1 MRTTRSRYHYAIRYV
16 KKNEEIMR
24 KEAMAQSISENNSR
38 DLWKKVHKVRDKS
51 KVNSQCMDDVTGNEN
66 IAELFA
72 DKYKVLYNSV
82 CSNNDVLKELLTVN
96 NTDIESLCSHPIDE
110 VHSLVQNHT
119 HCITVPHVQV
129 AIKKLKAA
137 KSDCTDHLVSDHFI
151 NGTDRLF
158 TLISLLFTCMLS
170 HGVSPLGLLCS
181 TMVPVPKD
189 KRGSKSD
196 NYRAIAI
203 SSILGKLFDSIIIKE
218 QHSSLITDDLQFR
231 F

>member
-1 MRTTRSRYHYAIRYV
+1 
-16 KKNEEIMR
+16 
-24 KEAMAQSISENNSR
+24 
-38 DLWKKVHKVRDKS
+38 
-51 KVNSQCMDDVTGNEN
+51 MDDVTGNEN

-82 CSNNDVLKELLTVN
+82 CSNNDQLKELLTVN
-96 NTDIESLCSHPIDE
+96 NTDIESLCSHPIEE

-189 KRGSKSD
+189 SVEVKV
-196 NYRAIAI
+196 IQ
-203 SSILGKLFDSIIIKE
+203 IIIE
-218 QHSSLITDDLQFR
+218 L
-231 F
+231 

>member
-16 KKNEEIMR
+16 KKNEEIIR
-24 KEAMAQSISENNSR
+24 KEAMAQSISENNLR
-38 DLWKKVHKVRDKS
+38 DLWKEVHKVRDKS
-51 KVNSQCMDDVTGNEN
+51 KVNSQCMDDVTGKEI

-82 CSNNDVLKELLTVN
+82 CSNNDQLKELLTVN

-129 AIKKLKAA
+129 AIKKLKAV

-151 NGTDRLF
+151 NDTDRLF

-189 KRGSKSD
+189 ERGSKSD
-196 NYRAIAI
+196 SNNYRAIAI
-203 SSILGKLFDSIIIKE
+203 SSILGKLFDSIIIRE
-218 QHSSLITDDLQFR
+218 
-231 F
+231 